1 MAPASSVILQTILSN
16 VSGDTYGEVSIVPE
30 NIRGSDFKG
39 NTVSSVNG
47 ANDVQKDIWD
57 AQLNSRVQPTALEVM
72 LNTSRKILSS
82 TVRSLI
88 DTTVSSWKS
97 GKNNLTNH
105 IIESHGKLSGYETN
119 SNILNDTTES
129 TSFTV
134 SPLNHTTL
142 YNRPTICV
150 NGTMIP
156 VGPAPTNL
164 SEIPAKEII
173 IVVLMLSLWLYSIHA
188 TRRAWHRLLKE

>member
-1 MAPASSVILQTILSN
+1 MLKHSFLNVIA
-16 VSGDTYGEVSIVPE
+16 DTYGEVSVVPE
-30 NIRGSDFKG
+30 NIRSSDFEG

-47 ANDVQKDIWD
+47 ANDVKKDIWD
-57 AQLNSRVQPTALEVM
+57 AQSNSRVQPTALKIM
-72 LNTSRKILSS
+72 LDNSKKILSS

-88 DTTVSSWKS
+88 DTTVSSWQP
-97 GKNNLTNH
+97 GNNNVTNH
-105 IIESHGKLSGYETN
+105 IIESQGILSGYETN
-119 SNILNDTTES
+119 SNILNDKTES
-129 TSFTV
+129 ISFTM

-142 YNRPTICV
+142 YNRPTVCV

-188 TRRAWHRLLKE
+188 TRKAWHRLLKE